1 MQLQGRDLKVNMR
14 GDDVKLLQKEL
25 RELAFPIDDEDGHFG
40 ATTRRAVLGFQ
51 EQHLAELDLPKPTGM
66 VDEATALLINAE
78 VDARQSDSFVVK
90 GVVRYEDGKPFT
102 SGLVVAFDKD
112 MRDEEQLG
120 KVNTDSEGRYEI
132 TYTADQFQRSEKK
145 SADLR
150 VCAYADDGSELA
162 SSPIIFNAQPVET
175 VDLAIPAGVGRRL
188 SEYER
193 YVAELTPVMQDVPFT
208 DLTDDDITFLTGET
222 EILAPHIA
230 FLASGHLLSR
240 ETKLPPE
247 IFYGGFRA
255 GLPTNLSGWLVLNSR
270 ALRDALERAI
280 HGNIIPARFRDQL
293 DAVIASLQQLIGQF
307 ILRPTDENAH
317 FTLGELLDASLLS
330 RNQQENFLRLY
341 IDREGSIE
349 DFWNSIRENPAFQK
363 DGQVD
368 DLQFTLQLGL
378 ITQNNARLVKLLKA
392 GNQQDPTPT
401 SLRDLARNL
410 DATAL
415 AALVDGLAEGEK
427 DGIPPRVSG
436 ETKEERRENY
446 VNEIIE
452 TLKAAFPTTFVERG
466 LARQPQI
473 DIALVKQVLTLN
485 PNLDPSRP
493 LSGELDWGKMEAAE
507 QARARTSLEALRQ
520 EIKAFPAFDYRR
532 ALGMDDNT
540 VPSSLE
546 NPIRKGVAR
555 FLKNE
560 PGFEFADTHID
571 SYLTDRAEGAFNGI
585 PEADRAAVTDQ
596 LKSLQRVY
604 RVTARYEHM
613 EALMREGLTSAYAIS
628 RIPQKVFASRFAES
642 LGGEARAKAI
652 QSQAK
657 QITATNTNVYASVY
671 QSINDVTPYVISG
684 ANAPIAAKSGSPIS
698 QMSESDTAA
707 AAPMQANSN
716 WQSLFGAI
724 ALCDCEH
731 CRSVYSPAAYFV
743 DTLQFLNESDKN
755 SNGKTPLDVLSLRR
769 PDLEHIKLTCEN
781 TNTLTPYVDLANE
794 ILEYYVAHGE
804 LNAGSV
810 KNTEG
815 ITAEELSVN
824 PQYKIDEAYTKLKQ
838 GVYPFTLPF
847 NRPLELARVY
857 LEHLGSTRHQVME
870 TFQTDTDP
878 SDPEIASEYLKI
890 SPETY
895 PILTGGAN
903 NPLGEFYGYDVVLDS
918 DWDMH
923 IAHLPEFLARTAIQ
937 YGDLIDLLGT
947 RFLNLNQTMT
957 IAYIVDPNGNESE
970 PIDLCDLSKLKIENL
985 TNDALDKFHRFIRLW
1000 RILGWSIADLDKVC
1014 VALGATAVDDDLIR
1028 KLAQVKRLHQEL
1040 NLPLVA
1046 LLSLWSN
1053 IDTYG
1058 DDALYNKLFLYKAVL
1073 YPVDAALALN
1083 AAGTELA
1090 STSETISQHLPGIL
1104 AAFRI
1109 NEGDLTVLRAATG
1122 LADENAALN
1131 LAHLSRLYCH
1141 ALLARALKLKV
1152 SDLVALKALSGLD
1165 PFQPGDPA
1173 PTVVFVESARK
1184 ARDSDFSVAQ
1194 LNYLYR
1200 NLSEPVK
1207 PIAPSQEQVLR
1218 LAKQLHDGLKQIA
1231 DDNRLAPDPTGELT
1245 RNKLGDIWEDKIVD
1259 RMISTLNGSS
1269 TYSASLASLP
1279 AITVPDEVKNKLS
1292 YDSTAQML
1300 RFVGPMTLIEQVA
1313 LKTISSDGNYQAAI
1327 DNLFQQPRDFLSNT
1341 KAGFLDLAEAPDRLL
1356 DNPNQLLDD
1365 PQQFD
1370 DPALIVEKR
1379 LGYVLERLLPYL
1391 RDTLSRSFVKQ
1402 TLGEALILDSAITDL
1417 LLEKLLKSPVDINQP
1432 LMADCLAMVDSG
1444 LAGTYFNNADLSG
1457 AGLLRIDPTIDFDW
1471 GAGSPDPAIG
1481 PGAFSARWTGKL
1493 IAPNNGDYTFHVR
1506 ASDGIRLRIDGQSLI
1521 DQWQAQPLTEHSAPI
1536 QLRAGQ
1542 LYGFELEYARWASD
1556 AVIELQWSSPS
1567 TPKAILP
1574 QDALLPGSTHD
1585 AFVSAFSL
1593 LHKASLLVNSF
1604 EMTPKELAYLSAHGM
1619 DFKGVDPS
1627 NPANQTSWV
1636 SFNLNELFNPAGS
1649 TPAHFNQWERL
1660 YDVFNLRD
1668 SLPQREV
1675 DLIDAFQAASQSTG
1689 PNILTAG
1696 VSTALIEATGWGE
1709 AELTQL
1715 TGSDGYNL
1723 TDADFKNEQW
1733 PFRLQACMKLG
1744 RRIGIS
1750 TAKLFDWA
1758 RNDPDANQAEDIIH
1772 AVKAKY
1778 SDEHWLTVGKPL
1790 NDALRDRQKEALV
1803 AHVLAQANIVNEG
1816 ITNSDQLFEYFLL
1829 DVNMTSCMNT
1839 SRIKQASSSVQLF
1852 IQRCLMNLEDRGD
1865 NHPATVKPTA
1875 IDDAR
1880 WKWMKNYRV
1889 WEANRKV
1896 FLYPENWIEPEL
1908 RDNKTPIFKELESE
1922 LLQDDVTTESAER
1935 VFLNYLEKLDEVTRL
1950 EMVGMYWQKK
1960 EAGEDTDILHAF
1972 GRTFNPP
1979 HIYYYRRLLVSTGIW
1994 TAWEK
1999 VALDIQGDD
2008 EGGGVHLVPVVYN
2021 RRLYLFWPIFKKK
2034 TNQETDQAYWE
2045 IQLAWSEYQHQR
2057 WTGKHVST
2065 TFTPSAGG
2073 SRLAHF
2079 FTQDVGE
2086 TLSVSVWYGVSSH
2099 PQNNP
2104 HKKWLV
2110 LNPSFELEDCKGK
2123 LITQSQSG
2131 PPGVPFNVPENSE
2144 FEYMSFAGSEP
2155 LTLVFSGGVLMS
2167 VLGNAPSEYHV
2178 LPDKLYNFLAPHS
2191 PFFYQDRQR
2200 VYCVLPKLDKRKI
2213 VSFASTDSVVVD
2225 TSLSASVSKIQVHSL
2240 LDSTISLQSGAALV
2254 SADGHLV
2261 APVAGQQ
2268 VMALAKSSSGG
2279 DMIEVGGGAVSGYI
2293 YDLTT
2298 PLDTYLE
2305 FAIFYHPDA
2314 CAWIKTLNQKG
2325 IPGLLTLRNQM
2336 TFILAG
2342 HGFKQWYAPTSK
2354 VHPEYPKEV
2363 VDFDHNGAY
2372 SLYNWELFF
2381 HSPMLIATR
2390 LSQNQR
2396 FEEAQKWFHY
2406 IFNPTDSS
2414 ADPPPRRYWKVLPF
2428 YNNTDPEHEQIQTL
2442 LALLS
2447 KKDSDLTPE
2456 QKKRKAAF
2464 SQQVEEWRDNPFNP
2478 HFIARMRMTA
2488 YQKNVVMKYIDNLI
2502 AWGDQLF
2509 NRDTIESINEAT
2521 QLYVLAANMLGSR
2534 PERISSG
2541 GNVQTETYATLKS
2554 RLDSFSNAQVQMETD
2569 FIISN
2574 SSSNGGGSG
2583 AESLELGTT
2592 FYFCIPRNDK
2602 LLKYW
2607 DTVADRLFKIR
2618 HCMNI
2623 EGVVRQLPLFE
2634 PPIDPALLV
2643 RAFAKGIDISSVLND
2658 INAPLPNYRFI
2669 YMLQRALGLCNEL
2682 KSLGNA
2688 LLSALEKKNAEEL
2701 AALRASHESS
2711 LLKAARE
2718 VKQQQI
2724 DEAKFAREG
2733 LEKTREITDERYRFF
2748 RDVEFLNAGEI
2759 VHFGLSAE
2767 AAVVEAIAEG
2777 LHASAA
2783 GLHVTTTGYTGA
2795 LGGLSGGPIK
2805 LNSEYSGRDAG
2816 SAEQAI
2822 AAGYSIV
2829 GKLMREASSL
2839 AATMGSYERRW
2850 DDWKL
2855 QEKLGK
2861 IELQQIDKQIAA
2873 AEIREAIAQA
2883 ELDNHEKQ
2891 MQQATVVEEF
2901 LRDKYT
2907 NDELYSWM
2915 VGQTS
2920 GIYFQAYKLAYD
2932 VAKRAERAYRFE
2944 LGLTDSNFIQFG
2956 YWDSL
2961 RKGLLAGER
2970 LHLDL
2975 MRMESA
2981 YHENNKR
2988 EYEITQHFSLALLDA
3003 KSLVQLRETG
3013 ECEFS
3018 IPELAF
3024 DISYPGHYLR
3034 RIKSVSVS
3042 VPCVTGP
3049 YANVSAR
3056 LTLLKNRVRVSGSS
3070 QQDYAYTGIEDS
3082 NFRHDLIGIQSIA
3095 TSTGQN
3101 DSGLFQFNFQDER
3114 YLPFERAGAIS
3125 NWRLSLPNEFRT
3137 FDYGTISDV
3146 ILHLSYTAREGGDA
3160 LRGKVETHTQQ
3171 AINRWLDE
3179 VAEEGGGLFRLISL
3193 KHEFSSQLH
3202 HLLFS
3207 AEGPP
3212 QATVLPLTRRHF
3224 PYFLRGRDLTATR
3237 AMLIVKPKDGQTI
3250 DSGGVTVTLNGVAG
3264 SAFAPLP
3271 DLNGL
3276 AASDFTLDY
3285 VIDPEGASP
3294 WELEVSTGTLDP
3306 EAVGDLYLLVTYTVA
3321 TSS

>member
-14 GDDVKLLQKEL
+14 GADVKLLQKEL
-25 RELAFPIDDEDGHFG
+25 QELGFPIDDEDGHFG
-40 ATTRRAVLGFQ
+40 ATTRRAVLRFQ
-51 EQHLAELDLPKPTGM
+51 EQHLAELDLPKPTGI

-78 VDARQSDSFVVK
+78 VNARQSDSFVVK
-90 GVVRYEDGKPFT
+90 GVVRYEDGKPFAA
-102 SGLVVAFDKD
+102 GLVVAFDKD
-112 MRDEEQLG
+112 MREEEQLG
-120 KVNTDSEGRYEI
+120 KVNTDSVGRYEI
-132 TYTADQFQRSEKK
+132 TYTAAQFQRAEKK

-162 SSPIIFNAQPVET
+162 SSAIMFNAQPVET
-175 VDLAIPAGVGRRL
+175 VDLVITGGVDRRL

-193 YVAELTPVMQDVPFT
+193 YVADLTPAMQDIPFA
-208 DLTDDDITFLTGET
+208 DFTDDDITFLNGET
-222 EILAPHIA
+222 EIPAAHIA
-230 FLASGHLLSR
+230 YLATGHRLLR
-240 ETKLPPE
+240 DTELPAE

-255 GLPTNLSGWLVLNSR
+255 GLPADLPAWLIRSSR
-270 ALRDALERAI
+270 AIRDALERAI
-280 HGNIIPARFRDQL
+280 RDNTIPSRFREQL
-293 DAVIASLQQLIGQF
+293 DAIIESLQKFIGKY
-307 ILRPTDENAH
+307 ILRPTDENAR
-317 FTLGELLDASLLS
+317 FTLGDLLDASLLT
-330 RNQQENFLRLY
+330 RDQQEKFLRLY

-349 DFWNSIRENPAFQK
+349 DFWKSIRENPAFQK

-378 ITQNNARLVKLLKA
+378 ITQNNAPLVRALKA
-392 GNQQDPTPT
+392 GKQQDQTPT

-410 DATAL
+410 DPTAL
-415 AALVDGLAEGEK
+415 AVLVDDLVDGEN
-427 DGIPPRVSG
+427 DGIPPRVPG
-436 ETKEERRENY
+436 ETREERRENY
-446 VNEIIE
+446 VNGIIE
-452 TLKAAFPTTFVERG
+452 TLRAAFATTFVERG
-466 LARQPQI
+466 VARQPQI
-473 DIALVKQVLTLN
+473 DIALAKQVLTIN
-485 PNLDPSRP
+485 ANLDPSRP
-493 LSGELDWGKMEAAE
+493 LPGELDWGTMDAAE
-507 QARARTSLEALRQ
+507 QARARSTLESLRQ
-520 EIKAFPAFDYRR
+520 EIKTFPAFDYRR

-540 VPSSLE
+540 VLTSLE

-555 FLKNE
+555 FLNNE

-571 SYLTDRAEGAFNGI
+571 SYLADRAEAAFNGI
-585 PEADRAAVTDQ
+585 PEADRAAVIDQ

-613 EALMREGLTSAYAIS
+613 EALMREGLDSAYAIS
-628 RIPQKVFASRFAES
+628 RLPQNVFASRFAEN

-684 ANAPIAAKSGSPIS
+684 AKKPIAAKSGSPTT
-698 QMSESDTAA
+698 QMAESDTTA
-707 AAPMQANSN
+707 AAPITANSN

-755 SNGKTPLDVLSLRR
+755 ANGKTPLDVLSMRR

-781 TNTLTPYVDLANE
+781 TNTLLPYVDLVNE

-804 LNAGSV
+804 LNAGTV

-824 PQYKIDEAYTKLKQ
+824 PQYTIDEAYTKLKQ
-838 GVYPFTLPF
+838 AVYPFTLPF

-857 LEHLGSTRHQVME
+857 LEHLGSTRYQVME
-870 TFQTDTDP
+870 TFQTDADP
-878 SDPEIASEYLKI
+878 SDLEIASEYLKI
-890 SPETY
+890 SLETY
-895 PILTGGAN
+895 LILTGGAAK
-903 NPLGEFYGYDVVLDS
+903 PLGEFYGYDVVLDS
-918 DWDMH
+918 EWDVD

-937 YGDLIDLLGT
+937 YRDLIDLLRT
-947 RFLNLNQTMT
+947 RFLNPNQTLT
-957 IAYIVDPNGNESE
+957 IAYIVDPNADETE

-985 TNDALDKFHRFIRLW
+985 DNDALDKIHRFIRLW

-1058 DDALYNKLFLYKAVL
+1058 EDALYNKLFLNKAVL
-1073 YPVDAALALN
+1073 NPVDAAFALN

-1090 STSETISQHLPGIL
+1090 SSSETISQHVPGIL

-1109 NEGDLTVLRAATG
+1109 NEGDLTVLREATG
-1122 LADENAALN
+1122 LADENEALN
-1131 LAHLSRLYCH
+1131 LANLSRLYCH
-1141 ALLARALKLKV
+1141 ALLARCLKLKV
-1152 SDLVALKALSGLD
+1152 NDFVALKALSGLD

-1173 PTVVFVESARK
+1173 PTVVFVETARK
-1184 ARDSDFSVAQ
+1184 VHDSDFSVAQ

-1200 NLSEPVK
+1200 HLSEPVTS
-1207 PIAPSQEQVLR
+1207 IAPSQEQILR
-1218 LAKQLHDGLKQIA
+1218 LAKQLHDGLKQIS
-1231 DDNRLAPDPTGELT
+1231 DDNRLVPDTTGELT
-1245 RNKLGDIWEDKIVD
+1245 RSKLGAIWEEKIVD
-1259 RMISTLNGSS
+1259 QMISTVNGSS
-1269 TYSASLASLP
+1269 TYSVSLGNLP
-1279 AITVPDEVKNKLS
+1279 PTTFPAEVKLKIF
-1292 YDSTAQML
+1292 YDGAGQIL
-1300 RFVGPMTLIEQVA
+1300 RFVGPMTLTEQVA
-1313 LKTISSDGNYQAAI
+1313 LKNLSADGNYQAAI

-1341 KAGFLDLAEAPDRLL
+1341 KAGFLELAESQDKLL

-1370 DPALIVEKR
+1370 DPALIVEKKF
-1379 LGYVLERLLPYL
+1379 GYILERLLPYL

-1432 LMADCLAMVDSG
+1432 LMADCLATVDSG
-1444 LAGTYFNNADLSG
+1444 LTGTYFNNAGLSG
-1457 AGLLRIDPTIDFDW
+1457 AGLPRIDPTIDFDW
-1471 GAGSPDPAIG
+1471 GADSPDPAIG
-1481 PGAFSARWTGKL
+1481 PGAFSVRWTGKL
-1493 IAPNNGDYTFHVR
+1493 LAPNNGDYIFYVR

-1521 DQWQAQPLTEHSAPI
+1521 DEWQARPLTEHSAPI
-1536 QLRAGQ
+1536 QLKAGQ
-1542 LYGFELEYARWASD
+1542 LYGFELDYARWASD

-1567 TPKAILP
+1567 TPRAIVP
-1574 QDALLPGSTHD
+1574 QENLFPGSTHD
-1585 AFVSAFSL
+1585 AFVSAFTL
-1593 LHKASLLVNSF
+1593 LHKVSLLVNRF
-1604 EMTPKELAYLSAHGM
+1604 EMTSKELAYLSAQGM
-1619 DFKGVDPS
+1619 DFKGMDPI
-1627 NPANQTSWV
+1627 NPADPAAWV
-1636 SFNLNELFNPAGS
+1636 FFDLNKLFKPAGF

-1660 YDVFNLRD
+1660 YDVFKLRN
-1668 SLPQREV
+1668 SLPKGEV
-1675 DLIDAFQAASQSTG
+1675 DLIDLFRAAAQSTG

-1696 VSTALIEATGWGE
+1696 VSTALIEATGWDE
-1709 AELTQL
+1709 AELTHL
-1715 TGSDGYNL
+1715 TGSSGFNL
-1723 TDADFKNEQW
+1723 TDAEFKNEQW
-1733 PFRLQACMKLG
+1733 ALRLQACMKLS
-1744 RRIGIS
+1744 RRLGIS
-1750 TAKLFDWA
+1750 TAKLFVWA
-1758 RNDPDANQAEDIIH
+1758 RNQPEASQATDVVQT
-1772 AVKAKY
+1772 VKAKY
-1778 SDEHWLTVGKPL
+1778 GDEQWLTVGKPL
-1790 NDALRDRQKEALV
+1790 NDALRDRQREALV
-1803 AHVLAQANIVNEG
+1803 AYVQVQTNIVNEG
-1816 ITNSDQLFEYFLL
+1816 ITTSDQLFEYFLI

-1852 IQRCLMNLEDRGD
+1852 IQRCLMNLE
-1865 NHPATVKPTA
+1865 NQVSPEA
-1875 IDDAR
+1875 IDDGR

-1908 RDNKTPIFKELESE
+1908 RDKKSPFFKELESE
-1922 LLQDDVTTESAER
+1922 LLQDDVTMESAER
-1935 VFLNYLEKLDEVTRL
+1935 VFLNYLEKLDEVARL
-1950 EMVGMYWQKK
+1950 EIVGMYWQEK
-1960 EAGEDTDILHAF
+1960 EAGENTDILHVF

-1979 HIYYYRRLLVSTGIW
+1979 HIYYYRKLIVETGVW
-1994 TAWEK
+1994 TPWEK
-1999 VALDIQGDD
+1999 VTLDIQGDD
-2008 EGGGVHLVPVVYN
+2008 EGGGVHLIPVVYN

-2045 IQLAWSEYQHQR
+2045 IQLAWSEYRQQR
-2057 WTGKHVST
+2057 WTAKHVST

-2079 FTQDVGE
+2079 FTQDVDE

-2104 HKKWLV
+2104 HKKWLA

-2123 LITQSQSG
+2123 LITKSQFG

-2155 LTLVFSGGVLMS
+2155 LTLVFSGGVLKS

-2178 LPDKLYNFLAPHS
+2178 LPDKLYTFLAPHS

-2200 VYCVLPKLDKRKI
+2200 VYCVLPKLDKREI
-2213 VSFASTDSVVVD
+2213 VSFASTDSVLVD
-2225 TSLSASVSKIQVHSL
+2225 TSLSASASKMQVHSL
-2240 LDSTISLQSGAALV
+2240 LGSTTSLPSGSALA
-2254 SADGHLV
+2254 SGDGPLV

-2268 VMALAKSSSGG
+2268 VMALAKSSGSG
-2279 DMIEVGGGAVSGYI
+2279 DVIEVGGGAVSGYI
-2293 YDLTT
+2293 HDLTT
-2298 PLDTYLE
+2298 PLDTYLK
-2305 FAIFYHPDA
+2305 FAIFYHPEV
-2314 CAWIKTLNQKG
+2314 CAWIKALNQEG
-2325 IPGLLTLRNQM
+2325 IRGLLTLRNQM

-2354 VHPEYPKEV
+2354 VHPDYPKEV

-2381 HSPMLIATR
+2381 HTPMFIATR

-2414 ADPPPRRYWKVLPF
+2414 ADAPPRRYWKVLPF

-2456 QKKRKAAF
+2456 QKKRKAAV

-2478 HFIARMRMTA
+2478 HLIARMRITA

-2509 NRDTIESINEAT
+2509 SRDTIESINEAT

-2541 GNVQTETYATLKS
+2541 GNVPTETYATLKTK
-2554 RLDSFSNAQVQMETD
+2554 LDSFSNAQVQMETD

-2583 AESLELGTT
+2583 DESLDLGTT
-2592 FYFCIPRNDK
+2592 FYFCIPQNDK

-2669 YMLQRALGLCNEL
+2669 YMLQRAQELCHEL

-2688 LLSALEKKNAEEL
+2688 LLSALEKKDAEEL
-2701 AALRASHESS
+2701 AALRASHETS
-2711 LLKAARE
+2711 LLKAVRE
-2718 VKQQQI
+2718 VKKQQI
-2724 DEAKFAREG
+2724 EESKLTREG
-2733 LEKTREITDERYRFF
+2733 LEKTREVTDERYRFYK
-2748 RDVEFLNAGEI
+2748 DVEFMNAEEKGQ
-2759 VHFGLSAE
+2759 FGLSATA
-2767 AAVVEAIAEG
+2767 AAVEAMAEG
-2777 LHASAA
+2777 LQATAAQSHATPVGYIGGINATM
-2783 GLHVTTTGYTGA
+2783 VTGSMWLNTVF
-2795 LGGLSGGPIK
+2795 SGPGT
-2805 LNSEYSGRDAG
+2805 G
-2816 SAEQAI
+2816 SAIEAVARGI
-2822 AAGYSIV
+2822 GIV
-2829 GKLMREASSL
+2829 GRLMREASSL
-2839 AATMGSYERRW
+2839 AATIGSYERRW

-2855 QEKLGK
+2855 QEKLAK

-2873 AEIREAIAQA
+2873 AEIREAIAQMD
-2883 ELDNHEKQ
+2883 LDNHEKQ
-2891 MQQATVVEEF
+2891 IELATEVEEF

-2907 NDELYSWM
+2907 NEELYNWM
-2915 VGQTS
+2915 VGQIS
-2920 GIYFQAYKLAYD
+2920 GIYFQTYKRVYD
-2932 VAKRAERAYRFE
+2932 IAKRAERAYRFE

-2975 MRMESA
+2975 MRMEMA
-2981 YHENNKR
+2981 YHENNAR

-3003 KSLVQLRETG
+3003 KSLLQLRETG
-3013 ECEFS
+3013 ECEFN

-3034 RIKSVSVS
+3034 RVKSASLS

-3056 LTLLKNRVRVSGSS
+3056 LTLLKNRVRVNGNS

-3125 NWRLSLPNEFRT
+3125 TWRLSLPKEFRT

-3160 LRGKVETHTQQ
+3160 LRSTVEEHVGNE
-3171 AINRWLDE
+3171 INRWIDE
-3179 VAEEGGGLFRLISL
+3179 VAEEGQGLFRLISL
-3193 KHEFSSQLH
+3193 KHEFPSQIH
-3202 HLLFS
+3202 HLLFTS
-3207 AEGPP
+3207 EGAP
-3212 QATVLPLTRRHF
+3212 QATALPLTRRHF
-3224 PYFLRGRDLTATR
+3224 PYFLRGRELTVTHALLIIKPKEGQTVDSAGLTA
-3237 AMLIVKPKDGQTI
+3237 
-3250 DSGGVTVTLNGVAG
+3250 TLNGVAG
-3264 SAFAPLP
+3264 SAFAPLV
-3271 DLNGL
+3271 DLEGL
-3276 AASDFTLDY
+3276 AGSDFTLNH
-3285 VIDPEGASP
+3285 VIEPEGGSP
-3294 WELEVSTGTLDP
+3294 WELEVSNGTLAP
-3306 EAVGDLYLLVTYTVA
+3306 VEVGDLYLLVTYTVA